1 LDWGD
6 ARIGV
11 AACDRDG
18 VLAYPVKVVQAGAN
32 ETAELVAIVAEYEP
46 IEILVGF
53 PRSLSSGEGPAAAK
67 IRERAAQL
75 AGAIEVP
82 IRLVDERLTTV
93 TASQRLSEAG
103 KRAKEQRKLIDAAAA
118 VAILE
123 HALAFEHSQAVPPGE
138 LVSAPGGPVTGG
150 PDLPGG
156 SWQERPLQT

>member
-1 LDWGD
+1 MLVTQGGQDSPCRPALTTTFSRHPAAFMAALPRGAREDQDKMRRGVRLALDWGD

-103 KRAKEQRKLIDAAAA
+103 KRAKEQ
-118 VAILE
+118 
-123 HALAFEHSQAVPPGE
+123 
-138 LVSAPGGPVTGG
+138 
-150 PDLPGG
+150 
-156 SWQERPLQT
+156 